1 MGTASCG
8 DPADVARVLNYE
20 LNKYP
25 ASQYKS
31 GGTRRRISHPAGL
44 SASVQPASPAREDA
58 VGSEREEPEYPPVSH
73 GRRPSGGCRLEV
85 DRRGCYTEGDAAER
99 SAAHHVVTRCDDH
112 RPHDEMRG
120 PELRHIG
127 RCDSARLTPTAPRPS
142 HGKTHR
148 NTANYLMG
156 CPFGPESAAIPSRLI
171 PASTCDTAAVETACI
186 RSSR

>member
-31 GGTRRRISHPAGL
+31 GGTGRRISHPAGL

-73 GRRPSGGCRLEV
+73 GRRPSGGCRLGV

-120 PELRHIG
+120 PELRHI
-127 RCDSARLTPTAPRPS
+127 
-142 HGKTHR
+142 
-148 NTANYLMG
+148 
-156 CPFGPESAAIPSRLI
+156 FSAAYAHGTPPLSWK
-171 PASTCDTAAVETACI
+171 DTSQYCQLPYGLSFWAGVGSYPKPPYPGINMRYC
-186 RSSR
+186 RR